1 MAALLLAAS
10 SMCVSLSEPVSDS
23 HRRAKFLPQV
33 QRRRLLRLA
42 FFAGGA
48 GPFTDRGTGRFGAA
62 ELARSGMADSPDGP
76 TGGAGRPK
84 VTSIPRR
91 NCDECVAPEGLAF
104 AARYALPAADA

>member
-10 SMCVSLSEPVSDS
+10 SMCVTLSESVSDS

-48 GPFTDRGTGRFGAA
+48 EPFTGGTGLFGAA
-62 ELARSGMADSPDGP
+62 ELAWSGMADSPDGP
-76 TGGAGRPK
+76 TGGGRPN

-91 NCDECVAPEGLAF
+91 NCDECVPPEGLAF
-104 AARYALPAADA
+104 AARYALPAGDA